1 MTEIQ
6 NIPCKIA
13 VLQWSPHE
21 GIAQMLCEELVNL
34 GHYPVC
40 FIYGASIPAGVD
52 LVLSYGPYGKL
63 VPVWQQAAQLSAGDR
78 PTVVHWN
85 TEGYPDLRLP
95 PLLIWTLGAY
105 RSQLGRWHHSKY
117 AWLRQLASKPPV
129 SWLANQMHRFWH
141 VGDYEYAYRKG
152 WLNILADSSQIYA
165 RLNNQHGIPTLHIPW
180 GPTPAVYAD
189 LGLKRD
195 IDVLWMGN
203 RATRRR
209 SKLLDRIRHELN
221 SYGIEVYVADNKE
234 NPFIFGETRTRFLNR
249 AKITLNLTRTW
260 YDDNFSRFAYA
271 TANRSLV
278 VSEPLLPHCLDYE
291 VGIHYVSA
299 PINKLVRSII
309 YYLVHDDERQ
319 AIVEN
324 AYQLVTTKLA
334 FRHSIS
340 RLMDAAITKHKTI
353 GMLSDH
359 ELRGNCANKLFI
371 SDTRY

>member
-1 MTEIQ
+1 MIY
-6 NIPCKIA
+6 
-13 VLQWSPHE
+13 
-21 GIAQMLCEELVNL
+21 EELVNL
-34 GHYPVC
+34 GHRPVY
-40 FIYGASIPAGVD
+40 FIYGAPIPSNVD
-52 LVLSYGPYGKL
+52 IVLTHGPYGKL
-63 VPVWQQAAQLSAGDR
+63 LPVWQQAAQFSSINR
-78 PTVVHWN
+78 SSVVHWN

-95 PLLIWTLGAY
+95 PLVMWTLGAY
-105 RSQLGRWHHSKY
+105 RSRLGRLNHSNH
-117 AWLRQLASKPPV
+117 AWLRQLASKPPI
-129 SWLANQMHRFWH
+129 SWLDGRMLRFRH
-141 VGDYEYAYRKG
+141 IGDYEYAYRKG
-152 WLNILADSSQIYA
+152 WLDVLADSSQIYA
-165 RLNNQHGIPTLHIPW
+165 QLNNRHGIPTLHIPW

-209 SKLLDRIRHELN
+209 SKLLDRIRQELN
-221 SYGIEVYVADNKE
+221 AYGIALYVADNEE

-278 VSEPLLPHCLDYE
+278 VSEPLLSHCSDYE
-291 VGIHYVSA
+291 VGIHYISA
-299 PINKLVRSII
+299 PINKLAQTIVH
-309 YYLVHDDERQ
+309 YLIHDDERQ

-334 FRHSIS
+334 FRNSIS
-340 RLMDAAITKHKTI
+340 RLIDAAITKYKTVEI
-353 GMLSDH
+353 LGDD

-371 SDTRY
+371 SDPRC